1 MTRERPI
8 THAMKRR
15 STVPFLAAAC
25 AIACAAGPAP
35 AGAARHHD
43 RVERSVIRKIN
54 FIRSGYGLPHVR
66 PLTAL
71 RHAAEEHSRDMAR
84 TNFFDHPS
92 SDGTPFDV
100 RVRRYVGG
108 RAVGE
113 TLAALSGGS
122 MAARVVSMW
131 MNSPPH
137 RAILLERRFHRIG
150 VARHRGG
157 LGMLFTADFAGRR

>member
-25 AIACAAGPAP
+25 AIACVAVPAP
-35 AGAARHHD
+35 AVARRHD
-43 RVERSVIRKIN
+43 RVERAVIHRIN
-54 FIRSGYGLPHVR
+54 FIRAVYGLPHVR
-66 PLTAL
+66 PWFAL

-84 TNFFDHPS
+84 ANFFDHPS

-100 RVRRYVGG
+100 RLRRYVGG
-108 RAVGE
+108 RSVGE
-113 TLAALSGGS
+113 TLAVLSGGGLAS
-122 MAARVVSMW
+122 RVVSMW

-137 RAILLERRFHRIG
+137 RAILLERGFRRIG
-150 VARHRGG
+150 VARHHGG
-157 LGMLFTADFAGRR
+157 LGTLFTADFAGRR